1 MYNIYVQC
9 RESDDL
15 YLGKHGHQMA
25 VAKSHWAKGIEQEFA
40 GKARQ
45 GNRINQF
52 NYIKNFEYDSVKM
65 IRQTIDR

>member
-1 MYNIYVQC
+1 MYNVERVMIFIWGVPG
-9 RESDDL
+9 D
-15 YLGKHGHQMA
+15 QMA

-45 GNRINQF
+45 GDKINQF
-52 NYIKNFEYDSVKM
+52 NHIKNFEYNSVKM

>member
-1 MYNIYVQC
+1 MYNVGRVMIFIWG
-9 RESDDL
+9 SPGD
-15 YLGKHGHQMA
+15 QMA
-25 VAKSHWAKGIEQEFA
+25 VAKSYWAQGIEQEFA

-45 GNRINQF
+45 GDKINQF